1 MSIFKRVLR
10 WVFLLF
16 GVIAGISAS
25 IIVYFSRRLINPP
38 RQPQWANPS
47 DLGLSYE
54 SVQFPAA
61 DGVRLSGWFVP
72 AKTDTGRGGA
82 TLILVHGWP
91 WNRLGEAA
99 EDFLSGILQ
108 LPPVDLLRLAF
119 SLQQDGYNLLMF
131 DLRNHGSS
139 AAAPPVT
146 FGWQESKD
154 LLGAVQY
161 LNSRDDVDSG
171 RIGAVGFSMGANTV
185 LYGLSKTD
193 QIKAAIAVQPTS
205 IGSFS
210 KRYAADLVGPLA
222 KVVLPITELIY
233 RAAGGPPM
241 GSIQPGF
248 AAAGTGNTPVLYI
261 QSQTDRW
268 GSLEDVTQMSLASPA
283 GHGPLAVEADDRFG
297 GYQYLIDHP
306 VVATAFFEQ
315 HL

>member
-1 MSIFKRVLR
+1 MSIFRRVLR

-16 GVIAGISAS
+16 GVIAGICAT
-25 IIVYFSRRLINPP
+25 IIVYFTRRLISPP
-38 RQPQWANPS
+38 RQLQWADPS

-61 DGVRLSGWFVP
+61 DGVRLSGWFLP
-72 AKTDTGRGGA
+72 GKDETRRDGA

-99 EDFLSGILQ
+99 EDFLSGLLQ
-108 LPPVDLLRLAF
+108 LPSVDLLRLAF
-119 SLQQDGYNLLMF
+119 ALQQDGYNLLMF

-154 LLGAVQY
+154 LLGAVAY
-161 LNSRDDVDSG
+161 LNSRDDVD
-171 RIGAVGFSMGANTV
+171 RTRVGAVGFSMGANTL
-185 LYGLSKTD
+185 LYGLSKTE

-205 IGSFS
+205 IGTFS
-210 KRYAADLVGPLA
+210 NRYAADLVGPLS
-222 KVVLPITELIY
+222 KIVLPVTELIY

-241 GSIQPGF
+241 ASIQPGF
-248 AAAGTGNTPVLYI
+248 AAAGTGSTPILYI
-261 QSQTDRW
+261 QSKQDRW
-268 GSLEDVTQMSLASPA
+268 GSLEDVTQMCEASPA

-297 GYQYLIDHP
+297 GYQYLIDNP